1 MIRHKEKD
9 DEAGGEGLGHL
20 ATRKRLWRDASGNI
34 VNARRPYREEV
45 VKRQH
50 LSSMEE
56 PVEPSDHLQEDSLKS
71 RTTAPPS
78 PPTSI
83 LNTKHRGVEQHGGRV
98 LLPDTWGVEPNPV
111 QPAWI
116 YDSSDFLRN
125 ADWGSQQYQNDMGPS
140 CDLPYDDIFKPDT
153 GMSIG
158 DNLWCCLESLNSNKE
173 YSNVF

>member
-34 VNARRPYREEV
+34 VNARRPHCQEV

-56 PVEPSDHLQEDSLKS
+56 LVEPNGYLHEDSLKS
-71 RTTAPPS
+71 RTAAPPS
-78 PPTSI
+78 SPTSVP
-83 LNTKHRGVEQHGGRV
+83 NTEHRGMEQHGGHMF
-98 LLPDTWGVEPNPV
+98 LPDTWGVEPNPV

-116 YDSSDFLRN
+116 NDSSDFLRN
-125 ADWGSQQYQNDMGPS
+125 ADWGSQQYQTNMGSS

-153 GMSIG
+153 GMSMG
-158 DNLWCCLESLNSNKE
+158 DNL
-173 YSNVF
+173 